1 MQRLVCRDV
10 GYAERE
16 MRKGK
21 GLTEKVAV
29 AQQPVAR
36 AAGAEMVVWRRAGGS
51 V

>member
-16 MRKGK
+16 MRK